1 MMDLASLS
9 EQIKKAT
16 DDFEREAT
24 EARRIVVEQE
34 QVALILCSRL
44 LAVTRVV
51 LDEKK
56 SSLPNHGWRVRRRA

>member
-34 QVALILCSRL
+34 QAALIICSRL
-44 LAVTRVV
+44 FQCRGV
-51 LDEKK
+51 
-56 SSLPNHGWRVRRRA
+56 VRRPCRVQAGACAAK